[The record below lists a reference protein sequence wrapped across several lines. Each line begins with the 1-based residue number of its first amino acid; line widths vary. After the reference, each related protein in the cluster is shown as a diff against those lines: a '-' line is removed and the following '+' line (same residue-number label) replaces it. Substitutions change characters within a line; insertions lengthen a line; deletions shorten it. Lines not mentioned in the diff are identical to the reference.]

1 MGELDMQNGR
11 VNFIHT
17 FLETKYLVHV
27 FDLLPHVAQL
37 AYAIVEFRI
46 VGYDCTGIAQRPE
59 GLGRIEGVAA
69 DITK

>member
-1 MGELDMQNGR
+1 MQNGR

-17 FLETKYLVHV
+17 FLETKYLVRV

-59 GLGRIEGVAA
+59 GLGRIERVAA